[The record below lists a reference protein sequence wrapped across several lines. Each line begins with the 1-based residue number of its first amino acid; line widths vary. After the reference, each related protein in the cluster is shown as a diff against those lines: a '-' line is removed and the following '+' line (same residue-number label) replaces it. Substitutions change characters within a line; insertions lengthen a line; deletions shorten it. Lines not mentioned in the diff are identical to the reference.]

1 METCPE
7 STVLIQWLNG
17 ALPTPDTQQIEK
29 HIESCDVCH
38 EKLLNLTDDYLLQPP
53 PNPDELLGDRN
64 TYTNEPHFRSMR
76 ERVARSVARMKS
88 ESPDQEPESGNGNL
102 KNIIDVSV
110 SAEERETM
118 DANVASTHNSGP
130 GEQVLTKTVSA
141 NSVRINGF
149 LLEAH
154 IGSGGFAHVFRAWE
168 KKLAR
173 PVAIKLLDEN
183 RINARN
189 RHRFLREAKAA
200 SSVRSPHVVQV
211 LTSGE
216 AENGHPFIA
225 MELVEGD
232 TLAQWIADRSKSLD
246 ARSIEQGVKLLEQV
260 CRGVQAVHDANLIHR
275 DIKPGN
281 IFVDSS
287 SSTAKLGD
295 FGLIRILDEDTVTL
309 TRAAELAGTPAYMS
323 PEQTMANSE
332 LDATSDV
339 YGLGASLYQTLTGQ
353 SPFRGSSVS
362 ILKQVNE
369 SQPLPP
375 RQLNEHVS
383 KDLETICLKAL
394 EKEPR
399 RRYQSAMAMAQD
411 LSAAIDGRPIVAR
424 PISGFEKLLRW
435 AKRNRALASV
445 AALLVFS
452 LAAGTISSTAL
463 WLNSAYHANVASDR
477 FAALSKSESSLR
489 ESESMLKDREATLR
503 KSQAEMRESVRRMV
517 SNTFSKHSS
526 YLGLSG
532 PDRIVMMRQLG
543 VTYRTIFDESPNDID
558 SVREIVADLARAT
571 EFGLELAMYTAVP
584 DLVDNNRM
592 FADRLAEF
600 PDLNE
605 SDRAL
610 VALVYN
616 QSGEIAQIQNDV
628 ESAAE
633 FYLKAQS
640 LTSENET
647 GDNESFLQHLRATK
661 SLFGLNQDDSESI
674 AGLQTL
680 LADISEIRGREPE
693 LPAAWMT
700 EHASILKKLA
710 SLHNGKEK
718 IAFRELRS
726 GVYRSFIDDSA
737 ALGRE
742 TFWYQRNAIVNDT
755 FTAIEYLKI
764 RDVENAKIVLHDA
777 IDRQK
782 ELLEVYP
789 RIVQFRADLY
799 EMLVI
804 AGNIEWNPESPEL
817 AMEYWADALAEFEV
831 SLKINAKDNLVRRRF
846 AQVLQM
852 VAERHA
858 QVQAIDDSLAC
869 LEKAEIQMRVVIES
883 PIEPERKEADIAVL
897 EKIVQRR
904 EQLATTAS
912 SR

>member
-1 METCPE
+1 
-7 STVLIQWLNG
+7 
-17 ALPTPDTQQIEK
+17 
-29 HIESCDVCH
+29 
-38 EKLLNLTDDYLLQPP
+38 
-53 PNPDELLGDRN
+53 
-64 TYTNEPHFRSMR
+64 
-76 ERVARSVARMKS
+76 
-88 ESPDQEPESGNGNL
+88 
-102 KNIIDVSV
+102 
-110 SAEERETM
+110 
-118 DANVASTHNSGP
+118 
-130 GEQVLTKTVSA
+130 
-141 NSVRINGF
+141 
-149 LLEAH
+149 
-154 IGSGGFAHVFRAWE
+154 
-168 KKLAR
+168 
-173 PVAIKLLDEN
+173 
-183 RINARN
+183 
-189 RHRFLREAKAA
+189 
-200 SSVRSPHVVQV
+200 
-211 LTSGE
+211 
-216 AENGHPFIA
+216 
-225 MELVEGD
+225 
-232 TLAQWIADRSKSLD
+232 
-246 ARSIEQGVKLLEQV
+246 
-260 CRGVQAVHDANLIHR
+260 
-275 DIKPGN
+275 
-281 IFVDSS
+281 
-287 SSTAKLGD
+287 
-295 FGLIRILDEDTVTL
+295 
-309 TRAAELAGTPAYMS
+309 MS

-693 LPAAWMT
+693 LPAA
-700 EHASILKKLA
+700 
-710 SLHNGKEK
+710 
-718 IAFRELRS
+718 
-726 GVYRSFIDDSA
+726 
-737 ALGRE
+737 
-742 TFWYQRNAIVNDT
+742 
-755 FTAIEYLKI
+755 
-764 RDVENAKIVLHDA
+764 
-777 IDRQK
+777 
-782 ELLEVYP
+782 
-789 RIVQFRADLY
+789 
-799 EMLVI
+799 
-804 AGNIEWNPESPEL
+804 
-817 AMEYWADALAEFEV
+817 
-831 SLKINAKDNLVRRRF
+831 
-846 AQVLQM
+846 
-852 VAERHA
+852 
-858 QVQAIDDSLAC
+858 
-869 LEKAEIQMRVVIES
+869 
-883 PIEPERKEADIAVL
+883 
-897 EKIVQRR
+897 
-904 EQLATTAS
+904 
-912 SR
+912 